1 MTTIL
6 VTGFEPFDGFETNPS
21 AEVARAI
28 DGKTIA
34 GNIVAGIVLPL
45 DYNTALDV
53 VGKSIGELNPSH
65 VLACGQA
72 NRAVLTIERIAV
84 NALSTFKEDN
94 YGNKPESD
102 IIIENAPVAYYS
114 NIDPHP
120 LVERLRQVGIPA
132 FVSYH
137 AGIFG
142 CNWLLFNLLHRVHTE
157 GLAVETT
164 FIHLP
169 PLPIQTME
177 KMTPFLPTMS
187 LDVQVRALEI
197 IIENLPSAL

>member
-21 AEVARAI
+21 AEVANAI

-34 GNIVAGIVLPL
+34 GNLVAGVVLPL

-53 VGKSIGELNPSH
+53 IGKSIEELNPSH

-72 NRAVLTIERIAV
+72 NRAVITIERIAV

-102 IIIENAPVAYYS
+102 IIIADAPVAYFS

-120 LVERLRQVGIPA
+120 LVERLRQVEIPA

-142 CNWLLFNLLHRVHTE
+142 CNWLLFNLLHRVYSE
-157 GLAVETT
+157 GLDVKAT
-164 FIHLP
+164 FVHLP
-169 PLPIQTME
+169 TLPIQSME
-177 KMTPFLPTMS
+177 KMTPFLPSMP
-187 LDVQVRALEI
+187 LDVQVRALEV
-197 IIENLPSAL
+197 IIENLTG